1 MLRRSILGLP
11 PILACVL
18 AACGGDRDG
27 ERGASASTSPAGP
40 ALPALARPAAKPGE
54 FVFHADSSPATHG
67 PIALDGR
74 YLVRFEQ
81 TAPED
86 PRLDFSTQTPFTAVL
101 ERRAGDPSGAVK
113 LFSAAA
119 RSGRRELAVHGRYV
133 LDVTFGDF
141 PYAVRFTP
149 RH

>member
-1 MLRRSILGLP
+1 MRRCPILGV
-11 PILACVL
+11 LAALAFVA
-18 AACGGDRDG
+18 AACGGDGGAR
-27 ERGASASTSPAGP
+27 RGASATTSPAGS
-40 ALPALARPAAKPGE
+40 ALPALARPTAKPGE
-54 FVFHADSSPATHG
+54 LVFHAEASPMTHG
-67 PIALDGR
+67 PLALDGR

-113 LFSAAA
+113 LFGAVA
-119 RSGRRELAVHGRYV
+119 RSGRRELAIHGRYV

-149 RH
+149 RR

>member
-1 MLRRSILGLP
+1 MLRRPTLGLP
-11 PILACVL
+11 PILACVF
-18 AACGGDRDG
+18 AACGGDGGAD
-27 ERGASASTSPAGP
+27 RGASTTTSPAGS
-40 ALPALARPAAKPGE
+40 ALPALARPADKPGE
-54 FVFHADSSPATHG
+54 FVVHADSSPRTHG
-67 PIALDGR
+67 PVALDGR

-81 TAPED
+81 SAPED

-119 RSGRRELAVHGRYV
+119 RSGRRELAIHGRYV

-149 RH
+149 RR